1 MSLEE
6 QKALESEYVMGTF
19 ARKPICLVE
28 GKGMKVVDDQ
38 GRELLD
44 FIAGIGVCSL
54 GHCHPAVVQ
63 AVADQASKLI
73 HVSNYY
79 YIEKRGQVAR
89 MLSDLLNWGLEE
101 GERFTWQSFF
111 SNSGAESNECAMKL
125 ARLYARRFGNG
136 GTDIVTLERSFH
148 GRTMETLAAT
158 AQPAKQEAFQPVP
171 GGFLHTP
178 INDLPALKALFDD
191 PANKICAVM
200 VEPIQG
206 ESGVHPC
213 TAEFLQ
219 GVQRLCREH
228 GALVIADEVQT
239 GIYRTGKTFG
249 FQNFG
254 IVPDIVSMAKG
265 IASGFPT
272 GACAA
277 KKEVACAF
285 EAGDHGTTGF
295 IGVRYLLEVLADWGH
310 ADAAMR
316 IVQNP
321 TAPSW
326 RAMLDTGATAIT
338 ESWNGTADPDKSLSM
353 AHFSLG
359 SVAGWFF
366 EYLGG
371 IRVNESDPGMRRVVL
386 RPVMRP
392 EIGRFGVRYR
402 GAFGEIRTEWKFVD
416 GQPVFTYRVPGGV
429 TAEIIVPAGTCIR
442 AENEV

>member
-89 MLSDLLNWGLEE
+89 ILSDLLNWGLEE
-101 GERFTWQSFF
+101 GDRFTWQSFF

-178 INDLPALKALFDD
+178 INDLDALKALFDD
-191 PANKICAVM
+191 PQNKICAVM

-228 GALVIADEVQT
+228 GALLIADEVQT
-239 GIYRTGKTFG
+239 GIYRTGKPFG

-265 IASGFPT
+265 IASGFPM
-272 GACAA
+272 GACVA
-277 KKEVACAF
+277 KKEIACAF
-285 EAGDHGTTGF
+285 EAGDHGTTFGGSNLAVAAAYATLSALGESGILERIDAVGAYLRDRLRSIPGVENVRGF
-295 IGVRYLLEVLADWGH
+295 GLMVGCDVPQADANGIVLDALADGFLLNATGPH
-310 ADAAMR
+310 TLRFLPPLICTETEASALADYLEG
-316 IVQNP
+316 V
-321 TAPSW
+321 
-326 RAMLDTGATAIT
+326 LGA
-338 ESWNGTADPDKSLSM
+338 E
-353 AHFSLG
+353 
-359 SVAGWFF
+359 AG
-366 EYLGG
+366 
-371 IRVNESDPGMRRVVL
+371 R
-386 RPVMRP
+386 
-392 EIGRFGVRYR
+392 
-402 GAFGEIRTEWKFVD
+402 
-416 GQPVFTYRVPGGV
+416 
-429 TAEIIVPAGTCIR
+429 
-442 AENEV
+442 

>member
-28 GKGMKVVDDQ
+28 GKGMKVVYDQ

-54 GHCHPAVVQ
+54 GHCYPAVVQ

-239 GIYRTGKTFG
+239 GIYRTGKPFG
-249 FQNFG
+249 FQNFE

-285 EAGDHGTTGF
+285 EAGDHGTTFGGSNLAVAAAYATLSTLGEPGTLERIDAVGAYLRDRLRAIPGVENVRGF
-295 IGVRYLLEVLADWGH
+295 GLMVGCDVPQADANKVVLDALADGFLLNATGPH
-310 ADAAMR
+310 TLRFLPPLICTEAEASALADYLEG
-316 IVQNP
+316 V
-321 TAPSW
+321 
-326 RAMLDTGATAIT
+326 LGA
-338 ESWNGTADPDKSLSM
+338 
-353 AHFSLG
+353 
-359 SVAGWFF
+359 
-366 EYLGG
+366 
-371 IRVNESDPGMRRVVL
+371 
-386 RPVMRP
+386 
-392 EIGRFGVRYR
+392 
-402 GAFGEIRTEWKFVD
+402 
-416 GQPVFTYRVPGGV
+416 
-429 TAEIIVPAGTCIR
+429 
-442 AENEV
+442 

>member
-239 GIYRTGKTFG
+239 GIYRTGKPFG
-249 FQNFG
+249 FQNFE
-254 IVPDIVSMAKG
+254 IVPDLVSMAKG

-285 EAGDHGTTGF
+285 EAGDHGTTFGGSNLAVAAAYATLSTLGEPGTLERIDAVGAYLRDRLRAIPGVENVRGF
-295 IGVRYLLEVLADWGH
+295 GLMVGCDVPQADANKVVLDALADGFLLNATGPH
-310 ADAAMR
+310 TLRFLPPLICTEAEASALADYLEG
-316 IVQNP
+316 V
-321 TAPSW
+321 
-326 RAMLDTGATAIT
+326 LGA
-338 ESWNGTADPDKSLSM
+338 
-353 AHFSLG
+353 
-359 SVAGWFF
+359 
-366 EYLGG
+366 
-371 IRVNESDPGMRRVVL
+371 
-386 RPVMRP
+386 
-392 EIGRFGVRYR
+392 
-402 GAFGEIRTEWKFVD
+402 
-416 GQPVFTYRVPGGV
+416 
-429 TAEIIVPAGTCIR
+429 
-442 AENEV
+442 

>member
-89 MLSDLLNWGLEE
+89 MLSDLLNWGLGE

-178 INDLPALKALFDD
+178 INDLTALKALFDD
-191 PANKICAVM
+191 PENKICAVM

-219 GVQRLCREH
+219 GVQRLCCEH

-239 GIYRTGKTFG
+239 GIYRTGKPFG

-285 EAGDHGTTGF
+285 EAGDHGTTFGGSNLAVAAAYATLSTLGEPGTLERIDAVGTYLRDRLRAIPGVENVRGF
-295 IGVRYLLEVLADWGH
+295 GLMVGCDVPQADANKVVLDALADGFLLNATGPH
-310 ADAAMR
+310 TLRFLPPLICTEAEASALADYLEG
-316 IVQNP
+316 V
-321 TAPSW
+321 
-326 RAMLDTGATAIT
+326 LGA
-338 ESWNGTADPDKSLSM
+338 
-353 AHFSLG
+353 
-359 SVAGWFF
+359 
-366 EYLGG
+366 
-371 IRVNESDPGMRRVVL
+371 
-386 RPVMRP
+386 
-392 EIGRFGVRYR
+392 
-402 GAFGEIRTEWKFVD
+402 
-416 GQPVFTYRVPGGV
+416 
-429 TAEIIVPAGTCIR
+429 
-442 AENEV
+442 

>member
-239 GIYRTGKTFG
+239 GIYRTGKPFG

-285 EAGDHGTTGF
+285 EAGDHGTTFGGSNLAVAAAYATLSTLGEPGTLERIDAVGAYLRDRLRAIPGVENVRGF
-295 IGVRYLLEVLADWGH
+295 GLMVGCDVPQADANKVVLDALADGFLLNVTGPH
-310 ADAAMR
+310 TLRFLPPLICTEAEASALADYLEG
-316 IVQNP
+316 V
-321 TAPSW
+321 
-326 RAMLDTGATAIT
+326 LGA
-338 ESWNGTADPDKSLSM
+338 
-353 AHFSLG
+353 
-359 SVAGWFF
+359 
-366 EYLGG
+366 
-371 IRVNESDPGMRRVVL
+371 
-386 RPVMRP
+386 
-392 EIGRFGVRYR
+392 
-402 GAFGEIRTEWKFVD
+402 
-416 GQPVFTYRVPGGV
+416 
-429 TAEIIVPAGTCIR
+429 
-442 AENEV
+442 

>member
-28 GKGMKVVDDQ
+28 GRGMKVVDDQ

-79 YIEKRGQVAR
+79 YIEKRGEVAR

-101 GERFTWQSFF
+101 GDRFTWQSFF

-178 INDLPALKALFDD
+178 INDLDALKALFDD
-191 PANKICAVM
+191 PANNICAVM

-219 GVQRLCREH
+219 GVQCLCREH

-239 GIYRTGKTFG
+239 GIYRTGKPFG

-277 KKEVACAF
+277 KREVACAF
-285 EAGDHGTTGF
+285 EAGDHGTTFGGSNLAVAAAYATLSALGEPGTLERIDAVGAYLRDRLRAIPGIENVRGF
-295 IGVRYLLEVLADWGH
+295 GLMVGCDVPQVDANKVVLDALADGFLLNATGPH
-310 ADAAMR
+310 TLRFLPPLICTETEASALAD
-316 IVQNP
+316 
-321 TAPSW
+321 
-326 RAMLDTGATAIT
+326 
-338 ESWNGTADPDKSLSM
+338 
-353 AHFSLG
+353 
-359 SVAGWFF
+359 
-366 EYLGG
+366 YLEG
-371 IRVNESDPGMRRVVL
+371 VL
-386 RPVMRP
+386 R
-392 EIGRFGVRYR
+392 
-402 GAFGEIRTEWKFVD
+402 A
-416 GQPVFTYRVPGGV
+416 
-429 TAEIIVPAGTCIR
+429 
-442 AENEV
+442 